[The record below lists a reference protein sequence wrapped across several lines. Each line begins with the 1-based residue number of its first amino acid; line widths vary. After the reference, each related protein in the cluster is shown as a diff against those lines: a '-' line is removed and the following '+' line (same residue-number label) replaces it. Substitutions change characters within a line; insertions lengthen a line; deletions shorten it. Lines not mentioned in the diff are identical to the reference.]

1 MTLNLLEMT
10 ELVGYLPSYF
20 FNRTLV
26 GTTTDPY
33 QISLAYSSILKPHHQ
48 LIQPLHIPDHDPSQV

>member
-1 MTLNLLEMT
+1 MMLNLLEMT
-10 ELVGYLPSYF
+10 ELVVYLPRYV

-33 QISLAYSSILKPHHQ
+33 QFSLAYHSILKPHHQ
-48 LIQPLHIPDHDPSQV
+48 LIQPLHIPDDPSQV